1 MAEES
6 NHEESKTELYELAVA
21 HTLRQRLKD
30 QYCNT
35 DKHWTQTNQKKV
47 CLIAPETQFP
57 QSVKSTLLTLN
68 LEDQY
73 REALSS
79 LDVKLEDFK
88 NLETSNFVCKSS
100 QFVFGLLEALAT
112 KEIPSKGY
120 SSFR

>member
-1 MAEES
+1 M
-6 NHEESKTELYELAVA
+6 YELAVA

-30 QYCNT
+30 QYCST

-47 CLIAPETQFP
+47 FLIAPETQFP

-79 LDVKLEDFK
+79 LDIKLEDFK
-88 NLETSNFVCKSS
+88 NLEASKFVC
-100 QFVFGLLEALAT
+100 
-112 KEIPSKGY
+112 
-120 SSFR
+120 